1 MAWSIRILLGN
12 FCQSKCWKQFHH
24 GNISQVCFGPL
35 ISLVNGHIGGMNL
48 SFDMK
53 RKGRNQQILVYFVLV
68 SIDDEFL

>member
-12 FCQSKCWKQFHH
+12 FCQSKCWKHFHH
-24 GNISQVCFGPL
+24 GNISLVCLGPL